1 MPLKNYNTSGSL
13 WNVPENY
20 DVKAGMKDLVKAL
33 NPMMAVPYYAE
44 DVYSG
49 ATGGDY
55 LKAGGGLLG
64 LLGAGS
70 MVAPSLAAPYARATM
85 PLRNVNVNIEA
96 TSPNI
101 LQKANE
107 TGLGQTLSDARF
119 RQALT
124 GAQSKGMSMANA
136 PYAKTQGVWVDPAS
150 NVEEFNRVYSQNVG
164 RLGMSPIQQNPAL
177 TNYAMSMGGDLGQ
190 WGVGASRFS
199 PLPANL
205 AKESANAVKFNN
217 VKPQDIIAAGT
228 KLNPKGG
235 VVSATPDGGMVVF
248 DTSGTMTATDIAK
261 QLKSISSKPKY
272 GLLDSAYFDTSGQAQ
287 GQYMTEIDKLIKGFG
302 Y

>member
-1 MPLKNYNTSGSL
+1 MPIAKQKGQL
-13 WNVPENY
+13 WNVPEDY
-20 DVKAGMKDLVKAL
+20 DYKAGMKDLVKML
-33 NPMMAVPYYAE
+33 NPVMAAPYYAE
-44 DVYSG
+44 DLYAG

-96 TSPNI
+96 TSPTM

-119 RQALT
+119 RQALA
-124 GAQSKGMSMANA
+124 GAKSKGMTMAEA

-164 RLGMSPIQQNPAL
+164 RLGKAPIQESKQL
-177 TNYAMSMGGDLGQ
+177 TDYAMSMGGDLGQ

-205 AKESANAVKFNN
+205 AKESANAIKFSK
-217 VKPQDIIAAGT
+217 VKPEDIISAGT

-248 DTSGTMTATDIAK
+248 DTSGTMTATDMAK
-261 QLKSISSKPKY
+261 QLKGISSKPKF
-272 GLLDSAYFDTSGQAQ
+272 GLLDSAYFDTSAQ
-287 GQYMTEIDKLIKGFG
+287 PQGAYMQDIDKLIRGFG